1 LKDVRVSDARVEP
14 LHIELMPL
22 RSVVGGALK
31 LDSNVGMKLHEPLKL
46 LRNKRPFSSKSAAG
60 ERENGLV

>member
-22 RSVVGGALK
+22 GSVVGSALK
-31 LDSNVGMKLHEPLKL
+31 LDPNIGMQLHELPEL
-46 LRNKRPFSSKSAAG
+46 LRNEGPFSSKSAAG
-60 ERENGLV
+60 ECENSLV